1 MVCIKTIFGNYT
13 VSVSDKNVNSNLLI
27 YEAGRMLSLFIFTL
41 LCYTKNMYVKMMR
54 SQEAEDDWL
63 HKRNDRGN
71 IRR

>member
-1 MVCIKTIFGNYT
+1 
-13 VSVSDKNVNSNLLI
+13 
-27 YEAGRMLSLFIFTL
+27 MLSLFIFTL
-41 LCYTKNMYVKMMR
+41 LCYTKSMYVKMMR